1 MQQKA
6 KKLTN
11 TSVLLIDE
19 STTLSH
25 KSAFCSYYLLCSVI
39 KTSVQSSC
47 RLARNE
53 IMSSIRDCMHMRY
66 VYVFLDKTYAR
77 IIRL

>member
-1 MQQKA
+1 MKSKAITAMQQKE

-25 KSAFCSYYLLCSVI
+25 KSAF
-39 KTSVQSSC
+39 
-47 RLARNE
+47 
-53 IMSSIRDCMHMRY
+53 
-66 VYVFLDKTYAR
+66 
-77 IIRL
+77 